1 LTSLSRQLE
10 EARTAATGASVG
22 GGDFS
27 DPVAPGKVRTITSAE
42 DAMEAL
48 KKAKKARATAIKERD
63 QATALA
69 SEKAEEVA
77 EYDDAISMLEKWMA
91 NDRGHP

>member
-1 LTSLSRQLE
+1 MTSLSKQLE
-10 EARTAATGASVG
+10 EARVATGASIG

-27 DPVAPGKVRTITSAE
+27 DPATPGKTRTITSTE
-42 DAMEAL
+42 DAMEAM

-77 EYDDAISMLEKWMA
+77 EYDEAISMLEKWMA
-91 NDRGHP
+91 NDRGHA